1 MPHPLLDRLAQGPL
15 LCDGAMGTL
24 LYARGVPLD
33 DCFDALN
40 LTRPQLV
47 QELHLAYI
55 HAGADIVET
64 NTFGA
69 NLFKLEAFGL
79 EDQAR
84 AINLRAVNIARD
96 AERLAGREVLI
107 AGAVGPTGR
116 TLAPIGTADP
126 ADVRAA
132 FREQIGALLE
142 RGVDLLILETMP
154 ALDEIEEALAAARE
168 AGCDVPI
175 VAQLTFA
182 IDGKTPR
189 GHTPADVV
197 ARLRPHRDHGVVAI
211 GANCSTGPRDVLS
224 VARAMLRRLDG
235 RGGQAGSPDGV
246 PLYVSGQ
253 PNAGW
258 PHNHAGRV
266 IYPSSPE
273 YFAGFAR
280 DLAEAGGRIIGGCCG
295 TTPDHTRA
303 MRAAL
308 DEWRREQALAA
319 QREASR
325 TAGEGAPTVTV
336 PEAPRERRETQGR
349 AIQPPEGPTELAT
362 KLGRKFVVSVELDPP
377 RGLNPAKLLRGARML
392 KELGVDAINV
402 ADSPMARV
410 RMDALTICYLLQH
423 TVGVET
429 IIHFTTRDRN
439 LMALQSV
446 LMGAHAAGVR
456 NILALTGDPPNLGDY
471 PNATAVYDV
480 DSIGLI
486 RILAQLNAGTDSAGN
501 SIGKQASFTIACA
514 ADPTRPDLPEETDRL
529 HRKLAAGAN
538 FVMTQII
545 YDLDSWRRFVALYEQ
560 RHGPIEVPVLL
571 GVLPLQSHKQAEFL
585 HNEVPGIVLPDEV
598 RERMRLAGTE
608 GRREGVKMAQELL
621 LEVRELAQGCY
632 IMPSFDRYELAA
644 EVLEVLRLTAS
655 EGLKV

>member
-55 HAGADIVET
+55 HAGADIIET

-69 NLFKLEAFGL
+69 NRFKLEAFGL
-79 EDQAR
+79 EDKAR
-84 AINLRAVNIARD
+84 AINMRAVNIARD

-154 ALDEIEEALAAARE
+154 ALDEVEEALAAARE

-182 IDGKTPR
+182 IDGQTPR

-197 ARLRPHRDHGVVAI
+197 ARLRAYRDHGVVVI
-211 GANCSTGPRDVLS
+211 GANCSTGPSDVLS
-224 VARAMLRRLDG
+224 VARTMLRRLD
-235 RGGQAGSPDGV
+235 RQLDRQPDGQT

-258 PHNHAGRV
+258 PRNHEGRV

-308 DEWRREQALAA
+308 DEWRREKALAA
-319 QREASR
+319 QREAAR
-325 TAGEGAPTVTV
+325 AAGESAPTITV
-336 PEAPRERRETQGR
+336 PAAPVERREAQART
-349 AIQPPEGPTELAT
+349 IQPPRARPSSPPSSAASSSSRSSSTPRAASTPPSSSAAPACSRSSASTPSTSPTA
-362 KLGRKFVVSVELDPP
+362 RW
-377 RGLNPAKLLRGARML
+377 PA
-392 KELGVDAINV
+392 
-402 ADSPMARV
+402 
-410 RMDALTICYLLQH
+410 
-423 TVGVET
+423 
-429 IIHFTTRDRN
+429 
-439 LMALQSV
+439 
-446 LMGAHAAGVR
+446 
-456 NILALTGDPPNLGDY
+456 
-471 PNATAVYDV
+471 
-480 DSIGLI
+480 
-486 RILAQLNAGTDSAGN
+486 SAW
-501 SIGKQASFTIACA
+501 T
-514 ADPTRPDLPEETDRL
+514 P
-529 HRKLAAGAN
+529 
-538 FVMTQII
+538 
-545 YDLDSWRRFVALYEQ
+545 
-560 RHGPIEVPVLL
+560 
-571 GVLPLQSHKQAEFL
+571 
-585 HNEVPGIVLPDEV
+585 
-598 RERMRLAGTE
+598 
-608 GRREGVKMAQELL
+608 
-621 LEVRELAQGCY
+621 
-632 IMPSFDRYELAA
+632 
-644 EVLEVLRLTAS
+644 
-655 EGLKV
+655 